1 MLRPIFASVLLAL
14 PLAAQAGDLLLSDLK
29 AQGGVQLSA
38 DELKE
43 LMPNAKVVSYYEEST
58 RRWKND
64 ADGKFV
70 ASGDSRRHISSSG
83 KSQTAQGTWH
93 VGDNGTYC
101 VTLEWPRRSESWCR
115 YIFKVGDKYYGVK
128 SIADGTSKAFEFEFS
143 K

>member
-14 PLAAQAGDLLLSDLK
+14 PLTAQAGDLLLSDLK

-38 DELKE
+38 DELKQ

-64 ADGKFV
+64 PDGKFV
-70 ASGDSRRHISSSG
+70 ASGDSRRHISG

-101 VTLEWPRRSESWCR
+101 VTLEWSKRSESWCR

-128 SIADGTSKAFEFEFS
+128 SLADGTSKAFEFEFS

>member
-1 MLRPIFASVLLAL
+1 MLRPIVVSVLLAL
-14 PLAAQAGDLLLSDLK
+14 PLSAQAADLMLSDLK
-29 AQGGVQLSA
+29 AQGGVQLSVE
-38 DELKE
+38 ELKS
-43 LMPNAKVVSYYEEST
+43 LLTDAKVVSYHEEST

-70 ASGDSRRHISSSG
+70 ASGDARRHISSSP
-83 KSQTAQGTWH
+83 KLQTAQGTWH

-101 VTLEWPRRSESWCR
+101 VTLEWQRRTESWCR

-128 SIADGTSKAFEFEFS
+128 SLADGTSKAFEFEFS

>member
-1 MLRPIFASVLLAL
+1 MLRYILASVVLTL
-14 PLAAQAGDLLLSDLK
+14 PLAAEAGDLLLSDLK

-38 DELKE
+38 DKLKE

-64 ADGKFV
+64 PDGKFV
-70 ASGDSRRHISSSG
+70 ASGDARRHISG